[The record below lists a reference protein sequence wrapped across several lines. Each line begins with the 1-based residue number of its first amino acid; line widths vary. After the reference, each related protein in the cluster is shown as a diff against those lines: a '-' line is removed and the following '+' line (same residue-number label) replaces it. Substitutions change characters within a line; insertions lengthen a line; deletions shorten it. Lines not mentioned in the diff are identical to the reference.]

1 MSTEKLRLNRD
12 IVVLDVNDEGETI
25 TLQLAD
31 QSIPYKLKKLVRTLE
46 EKSNELLAELVDTD
60 MAEPDDIIDRQYEFD
75 CYVRKEFD
83 DIFGDGTCRK
93 VFGNILPPIWQYID
107 FINAITPYFKRYSEQ
122 RADRLSKYS
131 PDRTGSVT

>member
-46 EKSNELLAELVDTD
+46 EKSNELAELANT
-60 MAEPDDIIDRQYEFD
+60 AEPDDIIDRQYEFD

-83 DIFGDGTCRK
+83 DIFGEGTCRK

-107 FINAITPYFKRYSEQ
+107 FINAITPYFQKYSEQ

-131 PDRTGSVT
+131 PNRTGSVT